1 MKILAGVAVV
11 ASFLTATNAAAQRCD
26 YGPNSTSP
34 FAKAGGAEQVESRP
48 ARRPGHGSIGF
59 RYEWRDAL
67 IQRDTRPSSMPL
79 VSCVVVGS
87 PAQRAGLR
95 PGDTIV
101 SVNGRDPR
109 LRGSFAD
116 RRVGARWVVRI
127 QRDGEERE
135 VSFVIAPTAETVS

>member
-1 MKILAGVAVV
+1 M
-11 ASFLTATNAAAQRCD
+11 ASFLAATNAAAQRCE

-34 FAKAGGAEQVESRP
+34 FAHARGAVIESRP
-48 ARRPGHGSIGF
+48 ARQPGHGSIGF
-59 RYEWRDAL
+59 RYEWRDEL
-67 IQRDTRPSSMPL
+67 IQRDTRPSAMPL

-127 QRDGEERE
+127 QRDGKERE
-135 VSFVIAPTAETVS
+135 VPFVIAPAAETVS